1 MDEDDDLEE
10 WFDFSQSGDWER
22 MIASIEQIFRDDEW
36 NLVNTTCP
44 NNVKGSPTKTFRFGD
59 VATYSLSL
67 HGSKGASPP
76 EIDEASLSLAA
87 LWMMDKK
94 SDFNIQVHEITRY
107 EQYSLQS
114 TRNEHTHTHK
124 KQMVRSTRFSV
135 VQNGDTSR
143 LQQIH
148 FEIRSETTSVID
160 MSSFEQC

>member
-1 MDEDDDLEE
+1 MEIEDDLEE

-107 EQYSLQS
+107 DQYSFTTHAKQQ
-114 TRNEHTHTHK
+114 THTK
-124 KQMVRSTRFSV
+124 KTPDGSEY
-135 VQNGDTSR
+135 
-143 LQQIH
+143 
-148 FEIRSETTSVID
+148 EI
-160 MSSFEQC
+160 FCCAK